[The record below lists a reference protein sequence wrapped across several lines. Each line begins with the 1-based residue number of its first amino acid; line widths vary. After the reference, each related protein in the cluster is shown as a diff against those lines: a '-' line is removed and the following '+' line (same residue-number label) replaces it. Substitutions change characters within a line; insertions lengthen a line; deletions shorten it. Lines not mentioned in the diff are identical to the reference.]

1 VELVHLECFVT
12 LAEELHFGRTGTRL
26 HMGGPAVTKRISEL
40 ERQLGVQLFARTSR
54 QVSLTPAGEALIGP
68 AQRALAEIGAFRA
81 IAGDAAAGM
90 VGAARAAYSPGTGEM
105 ITVLTRELKRRTP
118 SVTVHPA
125 QMVSVRVASAVRSGA
140 VAVGIARIPPGP
152 DLHSLVLADSPLT
165 TAALPVSHPLV
176 GRDQLSPEDLAGERV
191 LGPSRSLGGGVNRF
205 TPARLR
211 EVDITSEGELFDLVS
226 GGFGILLC
234 SEGTV
239 RRNPRQDVVLRPLVG
254 FDISEKV
261 LLIWRPDDASPVLE
275 EIRSVASDLRPQF
288 HRVAL
293 GLPRLGSSG

>member
-1 VELVHLECFVT
+1 MKVIPVELVHLECFVT

-26 HMGGPAVTKRISEL
+26 HLGGPAVTKRISEL

-125 QMVSVRVASAVRSGA
+125 QMVSVRVASAVRSRRGR
-140 VAVGIARIPPGP
+140 GRHRPDPTRTGPGQP
-152 DLHSLVLADSPLT
+152 G
-165 TAALPVSHPLV
+165 V
-176 GRDQLSPEDLAGERV
+176 GRQPLHHGGPAG
-191 LGPSRSLGGGVNRF
+191 
-205 TPARLR
+205 
-211 EVDITSEGELFDLVS
+211 
-226 GGFGILLC
+226 
-234 SEGTV
+234 
-239 RRNPRQDVVLRPLVG
+239 
-254 FDISEKV
+254 
-261 LLIWRPDDASPVLE
+261 
-275 EIRSVASDLRPQF
+275 VASTRRARSGVARGSCRRERP
-288 HRVAL
+288 RTVSIV
-293 GLPRLGSSG
+293 GWWS

>member
-1 VELVHLECFVT
+1 
-12 LAEELHFGRTGTRL
+12 
-26 HMGGPAVTKRISEL
+26 
-40 ERQLGVQLFARTSR
+40 
-54 QVSLTPAGEALIGP
+54 
-68 AQRALAEIGAFRA
+68 
-81 IAGDAAAGM
+81 
-90 VGAARAAYSPGTGEM
+90 
-105 ITVLTRELKRRTP
+105 
-118 SVTVHPA
+118 
-125 QMVSVRVASAVRSGA
+125 VASAVRSGA

-152 DLHSLVLADSPLT
+152 DLASLVLAASPKT
-165 TAALPVSHPLV
+165 TAALPVSHRLV
-176 GRDQLSPEDLAGERV
+176 GRDQVSPEDLAGESV
-191 LGPSRSLGGGVNRF
+191 LGPSRSLGGGANRF

-211 EVDITSEGELFDLVS
+211 EADITSEGELFDLVS